1 MTGMH
6 RSVFL
11 PEQTADGQGLR
22 FAASPVFSC
31 IDMVTNVIKQ
41 PPQHDQATPIT
52 QQTATAPIR
61 TVVIVGGG
69 NAGWLTAGR
78 IAAKHKSNQ
87 PDGVKVI
94 LIESPTLPPIGVGEG
109 TWPTM
114 RSTLIALGISET
126 DFIRQC
132 DVTFKQG
139 AKFAQWVDGSS
150 SDFYYHPLV
159 LPQGFG
165 KAEMAGYWQQSTA
178 TANNTSCNTSS
189 FSNALCYQ
197 EALCE
202 HGLAPKTIRHAEFG
216 AVANYAY
223 HLDSGKFGPFLRQ
236 HCIEKLGVTHILDD
250 VVAVQSSSNGDIAAV
265 NTKQSGVIAGD
276 LFVDCSGFS
285 SLLLGKHYQVP
296 FKACD
301 DILFIDTALAVQ
313 VPYEHPDTPIA
324 SHTIST
330 AQDAGWIW
338 DIGLQHRRGV
348 GYVYASKYCTEAQ
361 ARATL
366 ARYVGPAIA
375 DLSVR
380 KIPIVS
386 GHRTRFWQ
394 NNCVAVG
401 LAAGFLEPLEASAL
415 VLVELS
421 AQMISEQL
429 PANRALMDIVA
440 KRFNE
445 TFLYRWDKIID
456 FLKLHYLLSQREEP
470 FWRDNRN
477 PATIPQ
483 SLQDLLQLWRYR
495 APGDLDFTSNNEVF
509 PAASY
514 QYVLYGMGFKT
525 DYSQSHYLLDNPEF
539 AAQQFAQNQKMI
551 AQALSILPS
560 NRELISKIREFGL
573 SQL

>member
-1 MTGMH
+1 MN
-6 RSVFL
+6 
-11 PEQTADGQGLR
+11 QQAQ
-22 FAASPVFSC
+22 
-31 IDMVTNVIKQ
+31 
-41 PPQHDQATPIT
+41 QHTQQAQQ
-52 QQTATAPIR
+52 QQTAANPIR

-78 IAAKHKSNQ
+78 LAAKHKSHL
-87 PDGVKVI
+87 PGGVKVI
-94 LIESPTLPPIGVGEG
+94 LIESPNLAPIGVGEG

-114 RSTLIALGISET
+114 RSTLMALGISET

-150 SDFYYHPLV
+150 ADFYYHPLV

-165 KAEMAGYWQQSTA
+165 KAEMAGYWQQRQAASSSVDLSQAHSTNA
-178 TANNTSCNTSS
+178 ASKQAHS

-197 EALCE
+197 EAICE
-202 HGLAPKTIRHAEFG
+202 QGLAPKTIRHAEFG

-223 HLDSGKFGPFLRQ
+223 HLDSGKFGPFLQQ
-236 HCIEKLGVTHILDD
+236 HCTEKLGVTHIVDD
-250 VVAVQSSSNGDIAAV
+250 VIAVHSASNGDIAAV
-265 NTKQSGVIAGD
+265 ATKNSGLIAGD

-285 SLLLGKHYQVP
+285 SLLLGQHYQVP

-301 DILFIDTALAVQ
+301 DILFIDSALAVQ
-313 VPYEHPDTPIA
+313 VPYESPDAPIA

-348 GYVYASKYCTEAQ
+348 GYVYASKYCTEQQ

-366 ARYVGPAIA
+366 ASYVGPAIA
-375 DLSVR
+375 DLAVR
-380 KIPIVS
+380 KIPIKS
-386 GHRTRFWQ
+386 GHRSRFWQ

-401 LAAGFLEPLEASAL
+401 LSAGFLEPLEASAL

-445 TFLYRWDKIID
+445 TFLY
-456 FLKLHYLLSQREEP
+456 
-470 FWRDNRN
+470 
-477 PATIPQ
+477 
-483 SLQDLLQLWRYR
+483 
-495 APGDLDFTSNNEVF
+495 
-509 PAASY
+509 
-514 QYVLYGMGFKT
+514 
-525 DYSQSHYLLDNPEF
+525 
-539 AAQQFAQNQKMI
+539 
-551 AQALSILPS
+551 
-560 NRELISKIREFGL
+560 
-573 SQL
+573 

>member
-1 MTGMH
+1 MT
-6 RSVFL
+6 
-11 PEQTADGQGLR
+11 
-22 FAASPVFSC
+22 AA
-31 IDMVTNVIKQ
+31 Q
-41 PPQHDQATPIT
+41 
-52 QQTATAPIR
+52 APINSVAIK

-78 IAAKHKSNQ
+78 IAAKHKTKQ
-87 PDGVKVI
+87 GGVKVI
-94 LIESPTLPPIGVGEG
+94 LVESPTIAPIGVGEG

-126 DFIRQC
+126 DFIRHC
-132 DVTFKQG
+132 DATFKQG
-139 AKFAQWVDGSS
+139 AKFARWVDGSKD
-150 SDFYYHPLV
+150 DFYYHPLV

-165 KAEMAGYWQQSTA
+165 KADMAAYWQAQHA
-178 TANNTSCNTSS
+178 TAGTPSFSNAQS

-197 EALCE
+197 EAICE
-202 HGLAPKTIRHAEFG
+202 QGLAPKTIRTAEFS

-223 HLDSGKFGPFLRQ
+223 HLDSGKFGQFLQQ
-236 HCIEKLGVTHILDD
+236 HCTEKLGVIHILDD
-250 VVAVQSSSNGDIAAV
+250 VIAIQSTANGDIAAV
-265 NTKQSGVIAGD
+265 ETKNHDAISGD
-276 LFVDCSGFS
+276 LFVDCTGFS

-313 VPYEHPDTPIA
+313 VPYENADSPIA

-330 AQDAGWIW
+330 AQEAGWVW

-348 GYVYASKYCTEAQ
+348 GYVYASKYCTEDQ

-366 ARYVGPAIA
+366 AKY
-375 DLSVR
+375 VR

-386 GHRTRFWQ
+386 GHRTKFWQ

-401 LAAGFLEPLEASAL
+401 LSAGFLEPLEASAL

-440 KRFNE
+440 KRFND

-456 FLKLHYLLSQREEP
+456 FLKLHYLLSQRDEP
-470 FWRDNRN
+470 FWRDNRD

-483 SLQDLLQLWRYR
+483 SLLDLLQLWRYR

-525 DYSQSHYLLDNPEF
+525 DYSHSGYLLDNWDF
-539 AAQQFAQNQKMI
+539 ATQQFAQNQKMI
-551 AQALSILPS
+551 NQALGMLPT
-560 NRELISKIREFGL
+560 NRELITKIRDYGL
-573 SQL
+573 STV